1 MKYLVGAT
9 SPFDRERPINMFET
23 SFYQGVS
30 NPQELWYARTN
41 PVQAYYFDNQSA

>member
-30 NPQELWYARTN
+30 NSQEPWYARTN
-41 PVQAYYFDNQSA
+41 PVRAYYFYSQNA